1 MFYFFR
7 KCSWCRDLGSSG
19 PKNQH
24 SLEEHFFHRAT
35 TNSILAP
42 VRPARL
48 QRWLPRRAKPS
59 LHGSWRRTESKCRWS
74 CNVTLTMRKPLPQ
87 HTPGS
92 PWETGGYLQLR
103 SLHCTISIWDGV
115 WPWQLAAVSKLKFL
129 CSHRC
134 RRDLA
139 SNGSNN
145 NQHSLENNLGI
156 LLLQLQ

>member
-19 PKNQH
+19 SKNQH
-24 SLEEHFFHRAT
+24 SLEEHFFHLAT

-59 LHGSWRRTESKCRWS
+59 LHGSWRRTESKCHWS
-74 CNVTLTMRKPLPQ
+74 CNVTLTMRKCLPQ

-92 PWETGGYLQLR
+92 TAACTAQ
-103 SLHCTISIWDGV
+103 SLSGTVFDHDS
-115 WPWQLAAVSKLKFL
+115 WQLSPSWNSCAAAFAVEILTQICETQRTAWK
-129 CSHRC
+129 
-134 RRDLA
+134 
-139 SNGSNN
+139 NN
-145 NQHSLENNLGI
+145 FGTLPWHL
-156 LLLQLQ
+156 

>member
-24 SLEEHFFHRAT
+24 SLEEHFFNLAT

-59 LHGSWRRTESKCRWS
+59 LHGSWRRTGSKCHGHWAWNDKS
-74 CNVTLTMRKPLPQ
+74 TMRIPELPQ
-87 HTPGS
+87 HKPGS
-92 PWETGGYLQLR
+92 PWKNWWLPTTSQLYFFGLCTAQSLFTTVPKLQFLR
-103 SLHCTISIWDGV
+103 KHCWHQMTRT
-115 WPWQLAAVSKLKFL
+115 PSKNKFWTL
-129 CSHRC
+129 P
-134 RRDLA
+134 
-139 SNGSNN
+139 
-145 NQHSLENNLGI
+145 QHL
-156 LLLQLQ
+156 